1 MKLLDLTLPTPAE
14 NVALD
19 EALLEAAE
27 GGESAD
33 EVLRLW
39 DPERPMVVVG
49 RSSRVADEV
58 NQEACRRM
66 GVPILRRASGGAAI
80 VTGPGCLMY
89 GIVLRYEGREH
100 LRLLDQVHQF
110 VLKRLGDAVRS
121 LVGGV
126 EHAGTSDLAIG
137 GRKFSGNSA
146 RCKHDHLLYHGT
158 LLYDFDLSLIDRL
171 LRMPPRQPDYRAGR
185 SHHEFLM
192 NLPLKPAD
200 LKCVLAAELGARQP
214 LHDWPRESTQRLVAQ
229 RYALDA
235 WTFQR

>member
-1 MKLLDLTLPTPAE
+1 MKLLDLTLPTAAE

-27 GGESAD
+27 GESAD

-39 DPERPMVVVG
+39 EPERPMVVLG

-58 NQEACRRM
+58 NQEACRQA
-66 GVPILRRASGGAAI
+66 GVPILRRTSGGAAI

-89 GIVLRYEGREH
+89 AVVLRYEGREH

-110 VLKRLGDAVRS
+110 VLGKVAAALRGLME
-121 LVGGV
+121 GV
-126 EHAGTSDLAIG
+126 DHAGISDLALG
-137 GRKFSGNSA
+137 GRKFSGNSV

-158 LLYDFDLSLIDRL
+158 LLYDFDLALIDRF

-185 SHHEFLM
+185 PHVEFLM
-192 NLPLKPAD
+192 NLPLQVAD
-200 LKCVLAAELGARQP
+200 LKRALAAEFGASQP
-214 LHDWPRESTQRLVAQ
+214 LPDWPHELTQRLAAE
-229 RYALDA
+229 RYSADS
-235 WTFQR
+235 WNFQR